1 MQNLLRLLLCAA
13 TLVAARGQESVAFHE
28 QRAAARPG
36 DGDAIRLLANALIAR
51 AEKTANGSDYDR
63 AAQVLDQADRLD
75 PWFEPNILA
84 RARLLLSR
92 HRFMAARA
100 LSEEALRRWPNHSA
114 FLEIA
119 GDGALEAGDLA
130 GAQLFYQRL
139 HAKKPE
145 MSSYARLA
153 HLEELTGNLEKA
165 RDLQRKALEAA
176 YQGFPAPAESR
187 AWCRA
192 VLGEYELKLGNPQ
205 ATRDQYQTAL
215 KDSPDHPLVLEHLA
229 ELEVHENHPA
239 QAIATYRKLLQQGR
253 NPVNELRLVALLE
266 GTDPRQATE
275 LRARALAFLEQA
287 VASGNE
293 GYLRPLAEQ
302 RLVQGRFEEAAALQ
316 VRDVMLRPTPDAC
329 AVLETIAQDARK
341 AGKPLQATG
350 LGVCAQ
356 KPLRLPAKLITK

>member
-1 MQNLLRLLLCAA
+1 MRSILFTLLSAA
-13 TLVAARGQESVAFHE
+13 TFVAAQGQDSVAFHE

-36 DGDAIRLLANALIAR
+36 DGDAIRLLANSLISR
-51 AEKTANGSDYDR
+51 AEKTANGADYDR
-63 AAQVLDQADRLD
+63 AAKVLDQADRLD

-100 LSEEALRRWPNHSA
+100 LAEEALRRWPNHSA

-119 GDGALEAGDLA
+119 GDGALEAGDLK
-130 GAQLFYQRL
+130 GAEVFYQRL
-139 HAKKPE
+139 HAKKAE

-153 HLEELTGNLEKA
+153 HLEELNGHLDKA
-165 RDLQRKALEAA
+165 RDLQRKALDAA

-192 VLGEYELKLGNPQ
+192 VLGEYELQLGNPQ
-205 ATRDQYQTAL
+205 ATREQYQLGL

-239 QAIATYRKLLQQGR
+239 EAISTYRTLLKQGR
-253 NPVNELRLVALLE
+253 NPVNEIRLIALLE
-266 GTDPRQATE
+266 KSNPAEAAD
-275 LRARALAFLEQA
+275 LRAKALAFLEQA
-287 VASGNE
+287 VSSGNE

-316 VRDVMLRPTPDAC
+316 VRDVILRPTPDAC
-329 AVLETIAQDARK
+329 AVLEDIARNAKQ
-341 AGKPLQATG
+341 AGKPLQETG

-356 KPLRLPAKLITK
+356 TPLRLPARLIVK